1 MKSCKKDNE
10 VCYEN
15 WFDTGI
21 VREGKELAK
30 LLNEK
35 GTEIFVTEEDVVR
48 KGRFLN
54 NARCSKCLLSAEQV
68 PQISISTPP
77 KRNNVIVVNTPGRNA
92 VGVAEMVVGMM
103 ISVSRNFYKGAK
115 NDTRRRLD
123 RGLLFQIL
131 RNGA

>member
-1 MKSCKKDNE
+1 MKIWITAPFQELYLEKLKKDNE

-35 GTEIFVTEEDVVR
+35 ETEIFVTEE
-48 KGRFLN
+48 FLN

-68 PQISISTPP
+68 PQISISTPQ
-77 KRNNVIVVNTPGRNA
+77 
-92 VGVAEMVVGMM
+92 
-103 ISVSRNFYKGAK
+103 KG
-115 NDTRRRLD
+115 TML
-123 RGLLFQIL
+123 
-131 RNGA
+131 